1 MRKDRRVSE
10 MDGHGRNESQHS
22 RKCGRKGVRNSRKV
36 TYGLL
41 GLAAVMLLGSTI
53 GSTRAALTY
62 YSENYTAEITVS
74 QIGVSLLENGER
86 VSSRDY
92 DKNDWKVS
100 SNAGNASD
108 SGVLLQ
114 NMLEKGEKLA
124 LNKKYREELRVENSG
139 EIDEYVRVRI
149 YKYWTKENESGGVE
163 KITTLSPKL
172 IDLELVNEDQWIMNP
187 DDAAAAANGEKEC
200 IELYYKNVLPAN
212 AGEKSIT
219 VPFAENIMIDG
230 QVASAAE
237 VRDDGKGTI
246 TTVYKYDGVR
256 FNLDVEVDAVQ
267 THNAQDA
274 IKSAWGVDAAALG
287 ISVRED

>member
-1 MRKDRRVSE
+1 M
-10 MDGHGRNESQHS
+10 
-22 RKCGRKGVRNSRKV
+22 RKV

-41 GLAAVMLLGSTI
+41 GLASALLLGSTI

-62 YSENYTAEITVS
+62 YSENYTAKITVS
-74 QIGVSLLENGER
+74 QIGVSLLENGEV
-86 VSSRDY
+86 VSRRDY
-92 DKNDWKVS
+92 DEDEWKTS
-100 SNAGNASD
+100 SNAGDASG

-114 NMLEKGEKLA
+114 NMLEEGEKIA
-124 LNKKYREELRVENSG
+124 LNKKYQEELRVENSG
-139 EIDEYVRVRI
+139 EINQYVRVRI
-149 YKYWTKENESGGVE
+149 YRYWTKENESGDME
-163 KITTLSPKL
+163 KVTTLSPKL
-172 IDLELVNEDQWIMNP
+172 IDLELANEDRWIKNP
-187 DDAAAAANGEKEC
+187 DDAAAIENGEKEC
-200 IELYYKNVLPAN
+200 LELYYKGVLPAKS
-212 AGEKSIT
+212 GEKSIT
-219 VPFAENIMIDG
+219 VPFAENILIDG

-287 ISVRED
+287 IL